1 MIPVRYAAS
10 YGAIAA
16 FLLGLIITLILD
28 AHVGD
33 ILYRLLIL
41 CACGA
46 LMAAV
51 LAWMSQLLFAKTHKK
66 NVVREEDNT

>member
-1 MIPVRYAAS
+1 MIPVHYAAS

-28 AHVGD
+28 MHVGD
-33 ILYRLLIL
+33 IFYRLLIL
-41 CACGA
+41 CVCGA

-51 LAWMSQLLFAKTHKK
+51 LAWMGQLLCAKHKEA
-66 NVVREEDNT
+66 VVHEEDNT